1 MEILGAM
8 DDQWRYCGESE
19 DGSRY
24 RYYLLYIMK
33 AMLLPVSFQYA
44 YTLTMSLGYTYL
56 VGTHILTSSWL
67 KDGFTLK
74 AFEDAPAQPRSP
86 KTSWLGRYFRACPPG
101 NERGME
107 GGSQRRAPTL
117 GYNGCNLDVV
127 ANYWHLAADTYFFSL
142 PNEAHFRH
150 SFHSYLPRAAC

>member
-33 AMLLPVSFQYA
+33 AM
-44 YTLTMSLGYTYL
+44 L